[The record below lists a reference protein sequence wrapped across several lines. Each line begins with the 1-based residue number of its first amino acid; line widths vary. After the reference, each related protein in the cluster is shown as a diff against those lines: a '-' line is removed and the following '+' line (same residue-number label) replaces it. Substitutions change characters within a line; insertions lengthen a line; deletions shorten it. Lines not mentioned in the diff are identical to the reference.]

1 MRSWGSYPVN
11 SVTLEEEDSIIRK
24 ILGIFRFI
32 NLTWDYANKS
42 GAWKMQ
48 DKMLVLETES
58 SPLEENKPTQPSQS
72 KVQLFPG
79 QPYTQAGK

>member
-11 SVTLEEEDSIIRK
+11 SVTLEKEDSIVRK
-24 ILGIFRFI
+24 ILEIFRYI
-32 NLTWDYANKS
+32 NLALDCANKS

-58 SPLEENKPTQPSQS
+58 SPL
-72 KVQLFPG
+72 
-79 QPYTQAGK
+79 GKK